1 MRQSSR
7 KLEHL
12 DVVFDDRNA
21 VANAGLVL
29 PMTLAGRLG
38 LRELVDANVH
48 LGDAPG
54 RANPG
59 HKAMALVAS
68 ALVGGDSIDDAD
80 VLRSGRAAELL
91 GTWVPAPSTLGT
103 FLRSFSWADSRSLDK
118 VAGEL
123 LKRAW
128 AAGAGPGDGPLTI
141 DVDSSICRAYGLKE
155 QGVAFGYTK
164 VRGLHPLLATASST
178 GDVLGVRQ
186 RGGNA
191 HTARGAASFL
201 VEVFNRARGAGAAGQ
216 LSLRAGSG
224 FYNRNVV
231 EACRG
236 AGVAFSITAKM
247 SPSLRDVIEAIAEGA
262 WAPIPYWMEGG
273 ADVAEGSYK
282 PFGQKGKQLRL
293 IVRRVK
299 PTPGTQLA
307 LLTTYEY
314 HAFITDRVGATLAL
328 EADHRRHAEIELVIR
343 DLKEGPWAHMPSGR
357 FGANAAWLALGAIA
371 HNLARW
377 SVRLGGIT
385 ERGGPITLPTL
396 QRRYICVPGH
406 LARSARRTTLHLV
419 KDWPWAEAFLAALAA
434 LRAVAPQLA

>member
-7 KLEHL
+7 KLERL

-21 VANAGLVL
+21 VANGGLVL

-38 LRELVDANVH
+38 LRELVEANVH

-128 AAGAGPGDGPLTI
+128 AAGAGPRDGPLTI
-141 DVDSSICRAYGLKE
+141 DVDPSICRAYGLKK
-155 QGVAFGYTK
+155 QGVVFGYTK
-164 VRGLHPLLATASST
+164 ARGLHPLLATASST

-201 VEVFNRARGAGAAGQ
+201 VEVFNRARGAGGAGL

-231 EACRG
+231 AACRG

-247 SPSLRDVIEAIAEGA
+247 SPSLRDAIEAIAEET

-273 ADVAEGSYK
+273 ADVAEASYK
-282 PFGQKGKQLRL
+282 PFGKKGKQLRL

-314 HAFITDRVGATLAL
+314 HAFITDRQGATLAL

-343 DLKEGPWAHMPSGR
+343 DLKQGPWAHMPSGR
-357 FGANAAWLALGAIA
+357 FGANAAWLALGVI
-371 HNLARW
+371 
-377 SVRLGGIT
+377 
-385 ERGGPITLPTL
+385 
-396 QRRYICVPGH
+396 
-406 LARSARRTTLHLV
+406 
-419 KDWPWAEAFLAALAA
+419 
-434 LRAVAPQLA
+434 

>member
-1 MRQSSR
+1 MRSSSR
-7 KLEHL
+7 KLDAL

-21 VANAGLVL
+21 VANGGLVL

-80 VLRSGRAAELL
+80 VLRSGRAADLL

-141 DVDSSICRAYGLKE
+141 DVDSSVCRAYGLKK

-164 VRGLHPLLATASST
+164 VRGLHPLLATASGT

-201 VEVFNRARGAGAAGQ
+201 VEVFNRARHAGGAGQ
-216 LSLRAGSG
+216 LSLRADSG

-231 EACRG
+231 DACRG

-247 SPSLRDVIEAIAEGA
+247 SPSLRDVIEAIPEGA
-262 WAPIPYWMEGG
+262 WATIAYWMEGG
-273 ADVAEGSYK
+273 ADVAETSYK
-282 PFGQKGKQLRL
+282 PFGKKGKQLRL

-307 LLTTYEY
+307 LLTTYDY
-314 HAFITDRVGATLAL
+314 HAFITDREGATLAL

-377 SVRLGGIT
+377 SARLGGIT

-396 QRRYICVPGH
+396 RRRYISVPGH

-419 KDWPWAEAFLAALAA
+419 KDWPWAEAFLAALSA